1 MFDTK
6 FRSTLHG
13 VSAASGKA
21 GAIVGA
27 FAIGKLF
34 LETKVGSQSASIL
47 HESPSQIA
55 IVKLHASPHGTSL
68 GLGLCFVQ
76 YVRVSSA
83 AGPCIAGTQLL
94 SAPVVKHFGEG
105 RPSARP

>member
-1 MFDTK
+1 VFDTK

-34 LETKVGSQSASIL
+34 LETKVG
-47 HESPSQIA
+47 
-55 IVKLHASPHGTSL
+55 
-68 GLGLCFVQ
+68 
-76 YVRVSSA
+76 
-83 AGPCIAGTQLL
+83 
-94 SAPVVKHFGEG
+94 
-105 RPSARP
+105 